1 MTYEI
6 RLPDGTLVENIP
18 DDLDP
23 KDAKARIL
31 QAYPELALGE
41 SRSIRETVT
50 DVGASLGKG
59 IGSLVQIPGQIAGL
73 VTGNVDETT
82 GLQGIGKRLETFA
95 EQAKSPV
102 LRAKEQL
109 RSQKIAEADGFFK
122 EAGAAISQTLTDPTL
137 ISSFIFEQ
145 VPNLIG
151 TMGGGLLTKGAVK
164 LLMRDATEAALA
176 KSGTRGAVATGSI
189 MQGADIGT
197 DTYENVYNE
206 LISQGMDPAEASK
219 EALIRGRTA
228 AIQASALTVGTSF
241 GAGSTI
247 ERALTRGMAGAP
259 RSGVIRGT
267 LGETLSEAVEEGGG
281 QLASNVQLQGV
292 APETDIMK
300 GVGAA
305 AGLGAVGG
313 ALFGLPASFVNKANA
328 NEIERARRQLEE
340 AKRRAEE
347 NNQPVEVQLALG
359 FDPNVQG
366 SGIYTPIIV
375 NPDGTTIF
383 PSERNQFAQVV
394 PDELSEEGMAEKY
407 GIPTAAQLKAR
418 TFDADAIRALGIS
431 PKANIYK
438 NAEIVGADIAD
449 PAQATKVKAEL
460 QKYLS
465 KYPNVNPQI
474 RKNIMDYLARPEFQ
488 PKPTIPT
495 EVTSASAT
503 SDADKAALRQRMIEG
518 FKNRPEI
525 KKIYED
531 YAKITEGKDAEK
543 AALSAFNN
551 IVTPQ
556 VIKSFGFK
564 PDSQVFADPDLINAD
579 LSSPETAD
587 MVRAKLLAIKEQTR
601 SASIKENIDKYLN
614 RSEFITPK
622 FVDEYLNPPLDQ
634 NVQGLE
640 HFVFTDADG
649 NIQSKYGTVYEKN
662 GKRYAKYA
670 ENKGQRGGER
680 ELNENVFVNPNPDQ
694 IKLLSLY
701 KSRDKIAQEP
711 DDFKAFLMRL
721 GIKSSERADVG
732 LEKKIPNRMF
742 RNNGY
747 GLDDL
752 MLIAIE
758 DGLLA
763 ETDFQDGY
771 GGMESMREYVR
782 RALDGEFVP
791 TQNNTRNMMD
801 LESIQSEIEEIEKR
815 LKGVPEE
822 AIAEEFRGEQAPE
835 VIEEEEAPVPK
846 KPRTAKDVLA
856 AMPAQEK
863 AAREQS
869 REGLTPDQ
877 NEVLDMADEIEAAGE
892 AGFAKGMRMNVL
904 NRRPI
909 NQEGMD
915 FYRSRRDEYV
925 SRTGAIKSPIKENFN
940 IEAFVEGYNRDKK
953 RLESQTDFFGTETS
967 EIVEKANDYIKRLA
981 GKINDAGYKVAS
993 VNSFAP
999 QEVQQYRTK
1008 ISQIA
1013 GSTMQ
1018 LMKQNEAIAKDYKR
1032 ADQEKYQKTVDLLNQ
1047 DFAEVD
1053 QLLGEEPQYSKSSMD
1068 KETQTPEFKKWFAG
1082 SKIVNPDGSPRVMY
1096 HGTDQ
1101 DISEFL
1107 PNQFFAYTPEAAN
1120 TYAAGAELDKE
1131 YGNVVPVYI
1140 RAKKIATPEDVM
1152 DLVKKMGYYN
1162 DRELDSYLYTSSYD
1176 ESYEN
1181 RAKRVIAELK
1191 KQGFDA
1197 IQHDDYDLR
1206 GESIGSLQVFEPNQ
1220 VKSAFNKTPTEAGGI
1235 SQSKAT
1241 MEQKKD
1247 AEALAKDVKGGEIV
1261 FQNGDIALIRGF
1273 SALTGDPVYIPTKGK
1288 TRARVDVDTFNG
1300 AWINEADMKVLRQ
1313 AKKDIEAKAAKKHK
1327 ESSFIKFNEDGLALS
1342 KDIDPKMAGV
1352 IAEWKKLFGLKGNLY
1367 VSTTEDAIANRDNF
1381 TGPYRRIQDATYN
1394 KNENGIT
1401 QLLSNGDRYIL
1412 FKKST
1417 SVSKMLET
1425 LAHEMGHA
1433 HQSEVYNN
1441 ASPEIKKQLKD
1452 EHMKWLASQKGKS
1465 ARDLLNSLRAKKTA
1479 ETTRLSKEDMQADEL
1494 DNYASYWTSFSEWYA
1509 DQVARWATT
1518 SEKPLTVVEKFFSKI
1533 ANGLR
1538 KIYSVLKNR
1547 GYMPNETFK
1556 AYMDYITSKDAV
1568 RSNQIKPPTEADQRP
1583 LFSRSTMK
1591 ASFEGMDEAYAE
1603 AIKKQF
1609 TKEEATVGQK
1619 FENLKDNFFER
1630 MVTGLF
1636 DEFRAIK
1643 KYSTEG
1649 YMLARLSKSID
1660 GGLQGLLEH
1669 GQVFIND
1676 GALDIRP
1683 NTKGLLEIL
1692 EPLGTEVDQYQIWK
1706 ALSRDAQ
1713 MPADKRSFSE
1723 ELVRGKDNLTK
1734 GMLNGKSRKEI
1745 YEKARQEENQL
1756 NKSVLD
1762 VALQSGLIDR
1772 QAYQVFSND
1781 INYIPFYKAME
1792 DGSVDSIN
1800 ASSKLT
1806 GQYFS
1811 KSLKGGEKKTN
1822 DLMENVLLNWSH
1834 ILSASMKNQAAFKTL
1849 KAAESMDAAKR
1860 AKPMDGKYPP
1870 NTVKVMEEGK
1880 TSHYTLSD
1888 PDLVDAIST
1897 ISYLGPKSA
1906 FLDIARG
1913 FTNALRYGVT
1923 MSPAY
1928 KIRNLIRDSMQS
1940 AAVSELGPN
1949 MFENVYNGLKM
1960 SSKGDPTFMS
1970 ALAGGGIFEMGTAH
1984 EGDQARLIKRLIDK
1998 GVKETTILDTP
2009 EKIKGKLQDVLNAYN
2024 ELGNKFENANRLALY
2039 KRLRDSGKTHL
2050 EASYAARDL
2059 MDFSMQGQFRAVKII
2074 GSVVPFFNARLQGL
2088 YKLGRDGIT
2097 PTYRVIANATT
2108 GAELQI
2114 DDKKKALRFTTMSS
2128 AVALASIL
2136 LYSIYKDDEDFQ
2148 RREDW
2153 DRDNFWWFKIG
2164 ETAFRI
2170 PKPFEIGAFGTIA
2183 ERTYEQIADENIEGK
2198 VFADRL
2204 NHILMETF
2212 GLNPVPQMIKPLI
2225 DLYANKDSFTSAPIE
2240 SAGMERLSKQERKT
2254 NSTSG
2259 IAIALGGVSEGAAKI
2274 LTFNP
2279 DAQGFSPVQ
2288 MDYAIKA
2295 YLGWL
2300 GATAVSTADLAVEP
2314 FTEGTRVRKP
2324 VIDTLAMGFIKTQPE
2339 TQSKYIT
2346 KFYEN
2351 NARLQ
2356 SALAD
2361 MRHYAEI
2368 GDMDKLAQ
2376 TLEEKGDKIAL
2387 AKVYDKAS
2395 KQLATLRKQS
2405 RMIEKSTD
2413 MSTDDKR
2420 DEMNR
2425 IKILM
2430 SDIAKEMEMVRKSL

>member
-1 MTYEI
+1 MTYDI

-41 SRSIRETVT
+41 SRSIGETVT

-59 IGSLVQIPGQIAGL
+59 IGSLVQIPGQVAGL
-73 VTGNVDETT
+73 ITGNVDETT
-82 GLQGIGKRLETFA
+82 GLQGLGKRLETFA

-109 RSQKIAEADGFFK
+109 RSQKIAEAEGPLA
-122 EAGAAISQTLTDPTL
+122 EAGVAISQTLTDPAL
-137 ISSFIFEQ
+137 ITSFLFEQ

-151 TMGGGLLTKGAVK
+151 TMGGGLLTKGGVK
-164 LLMRDATEAALA
+164 LLMRQTTDDALA
-176 KSGTRGAVATGSI
+176 KAGVRGAVGTGSV

-197 DTYENVYNE
+197 NTYENVYNE
-206 LISQGMDPAEASK
+206 LISQGMDPTEASK
-219 EALIRGRTA
+219 EALVRGRTA
-228 AIQASALTVGTSF
+228 AIQAAALTVGTSF

-247 ERALTRGMAGAP
+247 ERALTRGAAGAP
-259 RSGVIRGT
+259 RRGIIRGT

-281 QLASNVQLQGV
+281 QLFSNIQLQGV

-328 NEIERARRQLEE
+328 NELERARRQVEE

-347 NNQPVEVQLALG
+347 NNQPEEVQLALG

-366 SGIYTPIIV
+366 SGVYTPIIV

-438 NAEIVGADIAD
+438 NTDIVGADLAD
-449 PAQATKVKAEL
+449 PAQASKVKAEL

-465 KYPNVNPQI
+465 KYPNVNPTI
-474 RKNIMDYLARPEFQ
+474 RKNITDYLARPEFQ

-495 EVTSASAT
+495 EVTSASTT
-503 SDADKAALRQRMIEG
+503 SEADREALRQRMIEG

-531 YAKITEGKDAEK
+531 YARITEGKDAEK

-579 LSSPETAD
+579 LSIPEIAD
-587 MVRAKLLAIKEQTR
+587 TVRAKLLAIKEQTR
-601 SASIKENIDKYLN
+601 SDTIKDNIDKYLN

-622 FVDEYLNPPLDQ
+622 FVDEYLNPPMDQ
-634 NVQGLE
+634 DVQGLE

-701 KSRDKIAQEP
+701 KSRDKIVQEP

-742 RNNGY
+742 RNDGY

-791 TQNNTRNMMD
+791 TMNNTRNMMD
-801 LESIQSEIEEIEKR
+801 LESIQSEIEEIERR

-835 VIEEEEAPVPK
+835 VIEDNAPPTPPPTPPVPPTPPSAPVS
-846 KPRTAKDVLA
+846 DEIQLYEYQLGINA
-856 AMPAQEK
+856 AMMDSAPNPNIVSK
-863 AAREQS
+863 AAVDKLVANNLVRQD
-869 REGLTPDQ
+869 PDGT
-877 NEVLDMADEIEAAGE
+877 LHLLP
-892 AGFAKGMRMNVL
+892 KGN
-904 NRRPI
+904 
-909 NQEGMD
+909 
-915 FYRSRRDEYV
+915 
-925 SRTGAIKSPIKENFN
+925 A
-940 IEAFVEGYNRDKK
+940 
-953 RLESQTDFFGTETS
+953 
-967 EIVEKANDYIKRLA
+967 
-981 GKINDAGYKVAS
+981 
-993 VNSFAP
+993 
-999 QEVQQYRTK
+999 
-1008 ISQIA
+1008 
-1013 GSTMQ
+1013 
-1018 LMKQNEAIAKDYKR
+1018 
-1032 ADQEKYQKTVDLLNQ
+1032 LLNDIRQ
-1047 DFAEVD
+1047 F
-1053 QLLGEEPQYSKSSMD
+1053 SKLNERA
-1068 KETQTPEFKKWFAG
+1068 K
-1082 SKIVNPDGSPRVMY
+1082 
-1096 HGTDQ
+1096 
-1101 DISEFL
+1101 
-1107 PNQFFAYTPEAAN
+1107 TPEAQEALFAKYIAPSENAPTPVIKTPKPTIDELPELDTTGLRVPRGRNPQVVAAGNLFQQGKMSREMFNKYVDKFTPISEVPSDVIRPPTAFENILNFFTSKGEAFKNRVLRKIPNGTRVGLRMDLPALQSGIPVVSIHEGKPN
-1120 TYAAGAELDKE
+1120 TNPRTGKPYAAAGDVIKYDSAAYLK
-1131 YGNVVPVYI
+1131 GNVEFAP
-1140 RAKKIATPEDVM
+1140 RDQDKSLQMGLNPEKNPLQTIEGDFV
-1152 DLVKKMGYYN
+1152 N
-1162 DRELDSYLYTSSYD
+1162 LDPA
-1176 ESYEN
+1176 EIF
-1181 RAKRVIAELK
+1181 KRVKELEGTPGWT
-1191 KQGFDA
+1191 QVSFDPA
-1197 IQHDDYDLR
+1197 RHGYFYDR
-1206 GESIGSLQVFEPNQ
+1206 SNGEPVISATEVYQVGNF
-1220 VKSAFNKTPTEAGGI
+1220 V
-1235 SQSKAT
+1235 
-1241 MEQKKD
+1241 
-1247 AEALAKDVKGGEIV
+1247 LAKDVKYGQKSQ
-1261 FQNGDIALIRGF
+1261 FLYDISKTPYADKFIEDAEKVSKAIR
-1273 SALTGDPVYIPTKGK
+1273 SALD
-1288 TRARVDVDTFNG
+1288 N
-1300 AWINEADMKVLRQ
+1300 M
-1313 AKKDIEAKAAKKHK
+1313 
-1327 ESSFIKFNEDGLALS
+1327 
-1342 KDIDPKMAGV
+1342 
-1352 IAEWKKLFGLKGNLY
+1352 GLKDVAVNF
-1367 VSTTEDAIANRDNF
+1367 EDAIM
-1381 TGPYRRIQDATYN
+1381 RRINGEMTEVNGEYFDKLINLSLSGDNIFRTMNHEAIHAMRDLGFFTDAQWSLLTEKAKKEWMAKYN
-1394 KNENGIT
+1394 IT
-1401 QLLSNGDRYIL
+1401 GKDGR
-1412 FKKST
+1412 
-1417 SVSKMLET
+1417 
-1425 LAHEMGHA
+1425 
-1433 HQSEVYNN
+1433 YNN
-1441 ASPEIKKQLKD
+1441 ETEEVQIEEAI
-1452 EHMKWLASQKGKS
+1452 
-1465 ARDLLNSLRAKKTA
+1465 A
-1479 ETTRLSKEDMQADEL
+1479 EAFSDMQTQPPKIKSLMSNIVNIIKRIGNVLRGNGFQTIEDI
-1494 DNYASYWTSFSEWYA
+1494 
-1509 DQVARWATT
+1509 
-1518 SEKPLTVVEKFFSKI
+1518 FSK
-1533 ANGLR
+1533 AATGE
-1538 KIYSVLKNR
+1538 LK
-1547 GYMPNETFK
+1547 
-1556 AYMDYITSKDAV
+1556 KDTVKQNAG
-1568 RSNQIKPPTEADQRP
+1568 RERMFEKK
-1583 LFSRSTMK
+1583 MK
-1591 ASFEGMDEAYAE
+1591 ASFEGMDEAYAD

-1713 MPADKRSFSE
+1713 MSADKRSFSD
-1723 ELVRGKDNLTK
+1723 ELVQGRDNLTK

-1811 KSLKGGEKKTN
+1811 KALKGGEKKTN

-1849 KAAESMDAAKR
+1849 EAAESMDAAKR

-1880 TSHYTLSD
+1880 TVHYTLSD

-1906 FLDIARG
+1906 FLDVARG

-1940 AAVSELGPN
+1940 AAVSELGAN

-2009 EKIKGKLQDVLNAYN
+2009 EKVKGKLQDLLNAYN
-2024 ELGNKFENANRLALY
+2024 ELGNRFENANRLALY
-2039 KRLRDSGKTHL
+2039 KKLRDSGKTHL

-2114 DDKKKALRFTTMSS
+2114 DDKKKAQRFMTMSS

-2136 LYSIYKDDEDFQ
+2136 LYSIYKDDEDYQ

-2183 ERTYEQIADENIEGK
+2183 ERTYEQIADENVEGK

-2254 NSTSG
+2254 NNTSG

-2339 TQSKYIT
+2339 TQSKYMT

-2405 RMIEKSTD
+2405 RMIERSTD
-2413 MSTDDKR
+2413 ISTDDKR

-2425 IKILM
+2425 LKILM

>member
-1 MTYEI
+1 MTYDI

-41 SRSIRETVT
+41 SRSIGETVT
-50 DVGASLGKG
+50 DVGASLGTG
-59 IGSLVQIPGQIAGL
+59 VGSLIQIPGQVAGL
-73 VTGNVDETT
+73 ITGNVDETT
-82 GLQGIGKRLETFA
+82 GLQGLGKRLETFA
-95 EQAKSPV
+95 EKAKSPV
-102 LRAKEQL
+102 LRAKEQA

-122 EAGAAISQTLTDPTL
+122 EAGVAISQTLTDPAL
-137 ISSFIFEQ
+137 ITSFLFEQ
-145 VPNLIG
+145 VPNLVG
-151 TMGGGLLTKGAVK
+151 TMGGGLLTKGGVK
-164 LLMRDATEAALA
+164 LLMRQTTDDALA
-176 KSGTRGAVATGSI
+176 KAGVRGAVGTGSV
-189 MQGADIGT
+189 MQSADIGT
-197 DTYENVYNE
+197 NTYENVYNE
-206 LISQGMDPAEASK
+206 LISQGMDPSEASK
-219 EALIRGRTA
+219 EALVRGRTA
-228 AIQASALTVGTSF
+228 AIQAAALTVGTSF

-247 ERALTRGMAGAP
+247 ERALTRGAAGAP
-259 RSGVIRGT
+259 RRGVIRGT

-281 QLASNVQLQGV
+281 QLFSNIQLQGV

-313 ALFGLPASFVNKANA
+313 ALFGLPASFVNRANA
-328 NEIERARRQLEE
+328 NEIERARRQVEE
-340 AKRRAEE
+340 ARRRAEE
-347 NNQPVEVQLALG
+347 NNKPEEVQLALG

-438 NAEIVGADIAD
+438 NTDIIGADIAD
-449 PAQATKVKAEL
+449 PAQASKVKAEL

-465 KYPNVNPQI
+465 KYPNVNPTI

-488 PKPTIPT
+488 PKPTMPT

-503 SDADKAALRQRMIEG
+503 SEADKEALRQRMIEG

-531 YAKITEGKDAEK
+531 YARITEGKDAEK

-564 PDSQVFADPDLINAD
+564 PDSQVYADTDLINAD
-579 LSSPETAD
+579 LSNPETAD
-587 MVRAKLLAIKEQTR
+587 MVRAKLLAIKDQTK
-601 SASIKENIDKYLN
+601 STSIKDNIDKYLN

-622 FVDEYLNPPLDQ
+622 FVDEYLNPPMDQ
-634 NVQGLE
+634 DVQGLE

-742 RNNGY
+742 RNDGY

-752 MLIAIE
+752 MAIAIE

-791 TQNNTRNMMD
+791 TMNNTRNMMD
-801 LESIQSEIEEIEKR
+801 LESIQSEIEEIERR

-822 AIAEEFRGEQAPE
+822 AIAEEFRGEDIQTPAITTPKSEFSVILNGREIPVTINKTDERSGEKLVNVNVAQFEADFAKDKNFYVGEEGEGGIGNRYEMFAKFVQTAPSIEAPE
-835 VIEEEEAPVPK
+835 VGIDSEGNVMFGNGRHRYAYMRDQGLTQIPMAMSQESLENARKFGYVGEVNVPTQAPK
-846 KPRTAKDVLA
+846 KTLTAKDVLA
-856 AMPAQEK
+856 GMPAQEK

-892 AGFAKGMRMNVL
+892 AGFANAMRLNVL

-909 NQEGMD
+909 DQQGMN

-925 SRTGAIKSPIKENFN
+925 SRTGAIKSPIKEKFD
-940 IEAFVEGYNRDKK
+940 IEAFVEGYARDKK
-953 RLESQTDFFGTETS
+953 RLESQADFFGTETS
-967 EIVEKANDYIKRLA
+967 EIVEKSNDYIKRLA
-981 GKINDAGYKVAS
+981 GKINDAGYKVAD
-993 VNSFAP
+993 VDSFAP
-999 QEVQQYRTK
+999 QEVQEYRRR

-1013 GSTMQ
+1013 GSTMR

-1032 ADQEKYQKTVDLLNQ
+1032 ADQEKYQQVVNQLNK

-1053 QLLGEEPQYSKSSMD
+1053 QLLGEEPQYSK
-1068 KETQTPEFKKWFAG
+1068 
-1082 SKIVNPDGSPRVMY
+1082 
-1096 HGTDQ
+1096 
-1101 DISEFL
+1101 
-1107 PNQFFAYTPEAAN
+1107 
-1120 TYAAGAELDKE
+1120 
-1131 YGNVVPVYI
+1131 
-1140 RAKKIATPEDVM
+1140 
-1152 DLVKKMGYYN
+1152 
-1162 DRELDSYLYTSSYD
+1162 
-1176 ESYEN
+1176 
-1181 RAKRVIAELK
+1181 
-1191 KQGFDA
+1191 
-1197 IQHDDYDLR
+1197 
-1206 GESIGSLQVFEPNQ
+1206 
-1220 VKSAFNKTPTEAGGI
+1220 
-1235 SQSKAT
+1235 AT

-1247 AEALAKDVKGGEIV
+1247 VEELAKGVKGGEVV
-1261 FQNGDIALIRGF
+1261 FQDGDIALIRGF

-1327 ESSFIKFNEDGLALS
+1327 ENSFIKFNEDGLALS
-1342 KDIDPKMAGV
+1342 RDIDPKMAGV

-1433 HQSEVYNN
+1433 HQAEVYNN

-1494 DNYASYWTSFSEWYA
+1494 DSYASYWTSFSEWYA
-1509 DQVARWATT
+1509 DQVSRWATT

-1556 AYMDYITSKDAV
+1556 AYMDYITRPENVK
-1568 RSNQIKPPTEADQRP
+1568 SNQIKPPTEEDQQV

-1591 ASFEGMDEAYAE
+1591 ASFEGMDQAYAD

-1713 MPADKRSFSE
+1713 MSADKRSFSD
-1723 ELVRGKDNLTK
+1723 ELVRGRDNLTK

-1811 KSLKGGEKKTN
+1811 KALKGGEKKTN

-1849 KAAESMDAAKR
+1849 EAAESMDAAKR

-1880 TSHYTLSD
+1880 TVHYTLSD

-1906 FLDIARG
+1906 FLDVARG

-1940 AAVSELGPN
+1940 AAVSELGAN

-1960 SSKGDPTFMS
+1960 SRKGDPTFMS

-2009 EKIKGKLQDVLNAYN
+2009 EKIKGKLQDLLDAYN

-2039 KRLRDSGKTHL
+2039 KKLRNSGKTHL

-2074 GSVVPFFNARLQGL
+2074 ASVVPFFNARLQGL

-2114 DDKKKALRFTTMSS
+2114 DDKKKAQRFMTMSS

-2136 LYSIYKDDEDFQ
+2136 LYSIYKDDEDYQ

-2183 ERTYEQIADENIEGK
+2183 ERTYEQIADENVEGK

-2254 NSTSG
+2254 NNTSG

-2339 TQSKYIT
+2339 TQSKYMT

-2405 RMIEKSTD
+2405 RMIERSTD
-2413 MSTDDKR
+2413 ISTDDKR

-2425 IKILM
+2425 LKILM

>member
-1 MTYEI
+1 MTYDI

-41 SRSIRETVT
+41 SRSIGETVT
-50 DVGASLGKG
+50 DVGASLGTG
-59 IGSLVQIPGQIAGL
+59 VGSLIQIPGQVAGL
-73 VTGNVDETT
+73 ITGNVDETT
-82 GLQGIGKRLETFA
+82 GLQGLGKRLETFA
-95 EQAKSPV
+95 EKAKSPV
-102 LRAKEQL
+102 LRAKEQA

-122 EAGAAISQTLTDPTL
+122 EAGVAISQTLTDPAL
-137 ISSFIFEQ
+137 ITSFLFEQ
-145 VPNLIG
+145 VPNLVG
-151 TMGGGLLTKGAVK
+151 TMGGGLLTKGGVK
-164 LLMRDATEAALA
+164 LLMRQTTDDALA
-176 KSGTRGAVATGSI
+176 KAGVRGAVGTGSV

-197 DTYENVYNE
+197 NTYENVYNE
-206 LISQGMDPAEASK
+206 LISQGMDPSEASK
-219 EALIRGRTA
+219 EALVRGRTA
-228 AIQASALTVGTSF
+228 AIQAAALTVGTSF

-247 ERALTRGMAGAP
+247 ERALTRGAAGAP
-259 RSGVIRGT
+259 RRGVIRGT

-281 QLASNVQLQGV
+281 QLFSNIQLQGV

-313 ALFGLPASFVNKANA
+313 ALFGLPASFVNRANA
-328 NEIERARRQLEE
+328 NEIERARRQVEE

-347 NNQPVEVQLALG
+347 NNQPEEVQLALG

-366 SGIYTPIIV
+366 SGVYTPIIV

-438 NAEIVGADIAD
+438 NTDIVGADLAD
-449 PAQATKVKAEL
+449 PAQAAKVKAEL

-465 KYPNVNPQI
+465 KYPNVNPAI
-474 RKNIMDYLARPEFQ
+474 RKNITDYLARPEFQ

-503 SDADKAALRQRMIEG
+503 SEADKAALRQRMIEG

-531 YAKITEGKDAEK
+531 YARITEGKDAEK

-579 LSSPETAD
+579 LSIPEIAD
-587 MVRAKLLAIKEQTR
+587 TVRAKLLAIKEQTR
-601 SASIKENIDKYLN
+601 SDTIKDNIDKYLN

-634 NVQGLE
+634 DVQGLE

-680 ELNENVFVNPNPDQ
+680 ELNENVFVNPNPEQ

-742 RNNGY
+742 RNDGY

-758 DGLLA
+758 DGLLS

-801 LESIQSEIEEIEKR
+801 LESIQSEIEEIERR

-835 VIEEEEAPVPK
+835 VIEEGEAPAPK
-846 KPRTAKDVLA
+846 KPLTAKDVLA
-856 AMPAQEK
+856 GMPAQEK

-877 NEVLDMADEIEAAGE
+877 NEVLNMADEIEAAGE

-904 NRRPI
+904 NRKPI
-909 NQEGMD
+909 TQEGMD

-925 SRTGAIKSPIKENFN
+925 SRTGASKSPIKEKFD
-940 IEAFVEGYNRDKK
+940 IETFVEGYERDKK

-967 EIVEKANDYIKRLA
+967 ELVEKSNDYIKRLA
-981 GKINDAGYKVAS
+981 GRINDAGYKVS
-993 VNSFAP
+993 DVNSLAP
-999 QEVQQYRTK
+999 AEIQEYRTK
-1008 ISQIA
+1008 ISEIA
-1013 GSTMQ
+1013 GSTMR
-1018 LMKQNEAIAKDYKR
+1018 LMRQNEAIAKDYKR
-1032 ADQEKYQKTVDLLNQ
+1032 ADQDKYQAVVDLLNK
-1047 DFAEVD
+1047 DFSEAD
-1053 QLLGEEPQYSKSSMD
+1053 QLLGESPQSK
-1068 KETQTPEFKKWFAG
+1068 KEIPQTPYTDQFIKDSKKLAKDIRNALDQMGLKDVAVNFEDAIMRRINGEMTRVNGEYFDKLIGLSLSGDNIFRTMNHEAIHAMRDLGFFTDAQWSLLTEKAKKEWMAKYKITGKEGRYNNETEEVQIEEAIADAFADMQTQPANIKSLMSKIINILKRIGNVLRGKGYQTTEDIFGKAAAGKLKGTDVSVKGVPKASISTKDENFKRWFAG
-1082 SKIVNPDGSPRVMY
+1082 SKVVNKDGSPRVMY
-1096 HGTDQ
+1096 HGTPE
-1101 DISEFL
+1101 DINAFL
-1107 PNQFFAYTPEAAN
+1107 PNQFFAYSPEDAN
-1120 TYAAGAELDKE
+1120 TYAFKNSFRNEQAPNEESEDIKGANLI
-1131 YGNVVPVYI
+1131 PVYI
-1140 RAKKIATPEDVM
+1140 NAKKIATPDDVM
-1152 DLVKKMGYYN
+1152 NLVKKMGYYN
-1162 DRELDSYLYTSSYD
+1162 DRELDSFLYTSTYDDSYA
-1176 ESYEN
+1176 N
-1181 RAKRVIAELK
+1181 RAKKVIAELK

-1197 IQHDDYDLR
+1197 IQHNDFDLK
-1206 GESIGSLQVFEPNQ
+1206 GESINSLQVFAPNQ
-1220 VKSAFNKTPTEAGGI
+1220 VKSAVGNTGQYNEKT
-1235 SQSKAT
+1235 S
-1241 MEQKKD
+1241 
-1247 AEALAKDVKGGEIV
+1247 
-1261 FQNGDIALIRGF
+1261 DIR
-1273 SALTGDPVYIPTKGK
+1273 YEK
-1288 TRARVDVDTFNG
+1288 RAR
-1300 AWINEADMKVLRQ
+1300 
-1313 AKKDIEAKAAKKHK
+1313 
-1327 ESSFIKFNEDGLALS
+1327 
-1342 KDIDPKMAGV
+1342 
-1352 IAEWKKLFGLKGNLY
+1352 Y
-1367 VSTTEDAIANRDNF
+1367 
-1381 TGPYRRIQDATYN
+1381 
-1394 KNENGIT
+1394 
-1401 QLLSNGDRYIL
+1401 
-1412 FKKST
+1412 
-1417 SVSKMLET
+1417 
-1425 LAHEMGHA
+1425 
-1433 HQSEVYNN
+1433 
-1441 ASPEIKKQLKD
+1441 
-1452 EHMKWLASQKGKS
+1452 
-1465 ARDLLNSLRAKKTA
+1465 
-1479 ETTRLSKEDMQADEL
+1479 
-1494 DNYASYWTSFSEWYA
+1494 
-1509 DQVARWATT
+1509 
-1518 SEKPLTVVEKFFSKI
+1518 EK
-1533 ANGLR
+1533 
-1538 KIYSVLKNR
+1538 
-1547 GYMPNETFK
+1547 
-1556 AYMDYITSKDAV
+1556 
-1568 RSNQIKPPTEADQRP
+1568 
-1583 LFSRSTMK
+1583 MK
-1591 ASFEGMDEAYAE
+1591 ASFEGMDEAYAD

-1713 MPADKRSFSE
+1713 MPADKRSFSD
-1723 ELVRGKDNLTK
+1723 ELVQGRDNLTK

-1849 KAAESMDAAKR
+1849 EAAESMDAAKR

-1880 TSHYTLSD
+1880 TVHYTLSD

-1906 FLDIARG
+1906 FLDVARG

-2009 EKIKGKLQDVLNAYN
+2009 EKIKGKLQDLLNAYN
-2024 ELGNKFENANRLALY
+2024 ELGNRFENANRLALY
-2039 KRLRDSGKTHL
+2039 KKLRDSGKTHL

-2059 MDFSMQGQFRAVKII
+2059 MDFSMQGQFRAIKII

-2114 DDKKKALRFTTMSS
+2114 DDKKKAQRFMTMSS

-2136 LYSIYKDDEDFQ
+2136 LYSIYKDDEDYQ

-2183 ERTYEQIADENIEGK
+2183 ERTYEQIADENVEGK

-2254 NSTSG
+2254 NNTSG

-2339 TQSKYIT
+2339 TQSKYMT

-2405 RMIEKSTD
+2405 RMIERSTD
-2413 MSTDDKR
+2413 ISTDDKR

-2425 IKILM
+2425 LKILM

>member
-1 MTYEI
+1 MTYNI

-18 DDLDP
+18 DELDP
-23 KDAKARIL
+23 KEAKVRIL
-31 QAYPELALGE
+31 KAYPELALGE
-41 SRSIRETVT
+41 SRTLGETVT
-50 DVGASLGKG
+50 DIGASLGKG
-59 IGSLVQIPGQIAGL
+59 VGSLAQIPGQVAGL
-73 VTGNVDETT
+73 MTGNVDETT
-82 GLQGIGKRLETFA
+82 GLQGLGKRLETFS
-95 EQAKSPV
+95 EEAKSPV

-109 RSQKIAEADGFFK
+109 RSRKISEAEGFLQ
-122 EAGAAISQTLTDPTL
+122 EAGVAISQTLTDPAL

-151 TMGGGLLTKGAVK
+151 TMGGGLLTKGGVK
-164 LLMRDATEAALA
+164 LLMRQTTDDALA
-176 KSGTRGAVATGSI
+176 KAGVRGAVGTGAV

-197 DTYENVYNE
+197 DTYEKVFNE
-206 LISQGMDPAEASK
+206 LISQGMSPEEASK

-228 AIQASALTVGTSF
+228 AIQASALTAVTSF

-247 ERALTRGMAGAP
+247 ERALTRGAAGAP
-259 RSGVIRGT
+259 KRGVIRGT

-281 QLASNVQLQGV
+281 QLVSNVQLQGV

-313 ALFGLPASFVNKANA
+313 ALFGLPASFVNQANA
-328 NEIERARRQLEE
+328 AELERAKRQIEE

-359 FDPNVQG
+359 YDPNVQG

-375 NPDGTTIF
+375 NPDGTTTF

-438 NAEIVGADIAD
+438 NTDIVGADIAD
-449 PAQATKVKAEL
+449 PAQAAKVKAEL

-465 KYPNVNPQI
+465 KYPNVNPAI
-474 RKNIMDYLARPEFQ
+474 RKNITDYLARPEFQ
-488 PKPTIPT
+488 PKPATPT
-495 EVTSASAT
+495 EITSASAT
-503 SDADKAALRQRMIEG
+503 PEADKEALRKRMAEG

-525 KKIYED
+525 KKLYED
-531 YAKITEGKDAEK
+531 YAKKTEAKDAEK

-564 PDSQVFADPDLINAD
+564 PDSQIFSDTDLINAD
-579 LSSPETAD
+579 LSNPETAD
-587 MVRAKLLAIKEQTR
+587 MVRAKLLAIKDQTR
-601 SASIKENIDKYLN
+601 SESIKENIDKYLN

-634 NVQGLE
+634 DVQGLD
-640 HFVFTDADG
+640 HFVFTDAEG

-680 ELNENVFVNPNPDQ
+680 ELSENVFVNPNPDQ
-694 IKLLSLY
+694 IKLLGLY
-701 KSRDKIAQEP
+701 KSRDNIMKEP
-711 DDFKAFLMRL
+711 DDFKKWLISY
-721 GIKSSERADVG
+721 GVNSKERKDMGVEAR
-732 LEKKIPNRMF
+732 IPNRMF
-742 RNNGY
+742 RENGY
-747 GLDDL
+747 GLDFL
-752 MLIAIE
+752 VLAAIN
-758 DGLLA
+758 DGILS
-763 ETDFQDGY
+763 ESDFDMSRSSDGV
-771 GGMESMREYVR
+771 ENMREYIK
-782 RALDGEFVP
+782 RALGGEFVP
-791 TQNNTRNMMD
+791 TLNNTRNMMD
-801 LESIQSEIEEIEKR
+801 LESIQSEIEEIERR

-822 AIAEEFRGEQAPE
+822 AIAEEFRGE
-835 VIEEEEAPVPK
+835 
-846 KPRTAKDVLA
+846 
-856 AMPAQEK
+856 
-863 AAREQS
+863 
-869 REGLTPDQ
+869 
-877 NEVLDMADEIEAAGE
+877 
-892 AGFAKGMRMNVL
+892 
-904 NRRPI
+904 
-909 NQEGMD
+909 
-915 FYRSRRDEYV
+915 
-925 SRTGAIKSPIKENFN
+925 
-940 IEAFVEGYNRDKK
+940 
-953 RLESQTDFFGTETS
+953 ETS
-967 EIVEKANDYIKRLA
+967 EAIDDTATQPKPPAYEVPQTPYTDQFIKESKKLAKDIRAALDKMGLKEVGLKFEDALFQRLNGKMSRVNGEYFDKLINLSLSGDNIFRTMNHEAIHAMRDLGFFTDAQWSLLTEKAKKEWMAKY
-981 GKINDAGYKVAS
+981 KITGEDGRYN
-993 VNSFAP
+993 N
-999 QEVQQYRTK
+999 QTEEVQ
-1008 ISQIA
+1008 IE
-1013 GSTMQ
+1013 
-1018 LMKQNEAIAKDYKR
+1018 EAIADAFADMQTQPAKVKSIMSNIINILKRIGNVLRGNGYQTAEDIFSKAATGKLKKDT
-1032 ADQEKYQKTVDLLNQ
+1032 AQKT
-1047 DFAEVD
+1047 
-1053 QLLGEEPQYSKSSMD
+1053 
-1068 KETQTPEFKKWFAG
+1068 AG
-1082 SKIVNPDGSPRVMY
+1082 
-1096 HGTDQ
+1096 
-1101 DISEFL
+1101 
-1107 PNQFFAYTPEAAN
+1107 
-1120 TYAAGAELDKE
+1120 
-1131 YGNVVPVYI
+1131 
-1140 RAKKIATPEDVM
+1140 
-1152 DLVKKMGYYN
+1152 
-1162 DRELDSYLYTSSYD
+1162 RE
-1176 ESYEN
+1176 
-1181 RAKRVIAELK
+1181 RM
-1191 KQGFDA
+1191 F
-1197 IQHDDYDLR
+1197 
-1206 GESIGSLQVFEPNQ
+1206 
-1220 VKSAFNKTPTEAGGI
+1220 
-1235 SQSKAT
+1235 
-1241 MEQKKD
+1241 
-1247 AEALAKDVKGGEIV
+1247 
-1261 FQNGDIALIRGF
+1261 
-1273 SALTGDPVYIPTKGK
+1273 
-1288 TRARVDVDTFNG
+1288 
-1300 AWINEADMKVLRQ
+1300 
-1313 AKKDIEAKAAKKHK
+1313 
-1327 ESSFIKFNEDGLALS
+1327 
-1342 KDIDPKMAGV
+1342 
-1352 IAEWKKLFGLKGNLY
+1352 
-1367 VSTTEDAIANRDNF
+1367 
-1381 TGPYRRIQDATYN
+1381 
-1394 KNENGIT
+1394 
-1401 QLLSNGDRYIL
+1401 
-1412 FKKST
+1412 
-1417 SVSKMLET
+1417 
-1425 LAHEMGHA
+1425 
-1433 HQSEVYNN
+1433 
-1441 ASPEIKKQLKD
+1441 
-1452 EHMKWLASQKGKS
+1452 
-1465 ARDLLNSLRAKKTA
+1465 
-1479 ETTRLSKEDMQADEL
+1479 
-1494 DNYASYWTSFSEWYA
+1494 
-1509 DQVARWATT
+1509 
-1518 SEKPLTVVEKFFSKI
+1518 EKP
-1533 ANGLR
+1533 
-1538 KIYSVLKNR
+1538 
-1547 GYMPNETFK
+1547 
-1556 AYMDYITSKDAV
+1556 
-1568 RSNQIKPPTEADQRP
+1568 
-1583 LFSRSTMK
+1583 MK
-1591 ASFEGMDEAYAE
+1591 ASFEGVDQAYAD

-1609 TKEEATVGQK
+1609 TREEATVVEK
-1619 FENLKDNFFER
+1619 FESLKDNFFER
-1630 MVTGLF
+1630 MVTGIF

-1713 MPADKRSFSE
+1713 MPADKRSFPE
-1723 ELVRGKDNLTK
+1723 DLVKGRDNLTK

-1745 YEKARQEENQL
+1745 YEKARLEENQL

-1792 DGSVDSIN
+1792 DGDVDSIN

-1811 KSLKGGEKKTN
+1811 KALKGGEKKTN

-1849 KAAESMDAAKR
+1849 EAAESMDAAKR

-1880 TSHYTLSD
+1880 IAHYTLSD

-1906 FLDIARG
+1906 FLDIAKG

-1923 MSPAY
+1923 LSPGY

-1940 AAVSELGPN
+1940 AAVSEVGFN
-1949 MFENVYNGLKM
+1949 MLDNIYNGLKL
-1960 SSKGDPTFMS
+1960 SNKGDPTFMS

-2009 EKIKGKLQDVLNAYN
+2009 EKIKGKLQDLLNAYN
-2024 ELGNKFENANRLALY
+2024 ELGNKFENANRLTLY
-2039 KRLRDSGKTHL
+2039 KKLRDSGKTHL
-2050 EASYAARDL
+2050 EASFAARDL
-2059 MDFSMQGQFRAVKII
+2059 MDFSMQGQFRVIKVV

-2088 YKLGRDGIT
+2088 YKLGRDGLT

-2114 DDKKKALRFTTMSS
+2114 DDKKKALRFATMSS

-2136 LYSIYKDDEDFQ
+2136 LYGIYKDDEDFQ

-2170 PKPFEIGAFGTIA
+2170 PKPFEIGAIGTIA
-2183 ERTYEQIADENIEGK
+2183 ERTFEQIADENVEGK
-2198 VFADRL
+2198 VFADRF

-2212 GLNPVPQMIKPLI
+2212 GLNPVPQMVKPLI

-2339 TQSKYIT
+2339 TQSKYMT
-2346 KFYEN
+2346 QFYEN

-2368 GDMDKLAQ
+2368 GDMDKLTQ
-2376 TLEEKGDKIAL
+2376 TLEENGDKIAL

-2405 RMIEKSTD
+2405 RMIERSTD
-2413 MSTDDKR
+2413 ISTEDKR

-2425 IKILM
+2425 LKILM
-2430 SDIAKEMEMVRKSL
+2430 SDIAKEMELVRKSL

>member
-1 MTYEI
+1 MTYDI

-41 SRSIRETVT
+41 SRTIGETVT

-59 IGSLVQIPGQIAGL
+59 IGSLVQIPGQVAGL
-73 VTGNVDETT
+73 ITGNVDETT
-82 GLQGIGKRLETFA
+82 GLQGLGKRLETFS

-122 EAGAAISQTLTDPTL
+122 EAGVAISQTLTDPTL

-176 KSGTRGAVATGSI
+176 KSGTRGAVGTGSI

-197 DTYENVYNE
+197 DTYEKVLNE
-206 LISQGMDPAEASK
+206 LISQGMAPEEASK

-259 RSGVIRGT
+259 RRGVIRGT

-292 APETDIMK
+292 APETDILK

-313 ALFGLPASFVNKANA
+313 ALFGLPASFVNRANA
-328 NEIERARRQLEE
+328 NEIDRARRQVEE

-347 NNQPVEVQLALG
+347 NNQPQEVQLALG

-366 SGIYTPIIV
+366 SGVYTPIIV

-438 NAEIVGADIAD
+438 NADIVGADLAD
-449 PAQATKVKAEL
+449 PAQASKVKAEL

-488 PKPTIPT
+488 PKPTFPT

-503 SDADKAALRQRMIEG
+503 SEADREALRQRMIEG

-531 YAKITEGKDAEK
+531 YARITEGKDAEK

-579 LSSPETAD
+579 LSNPETAD
-587 MVRAKLLAIKEQTR
+587 MVRAKLLAIKDQTR
-601 SASIKENIDKYLN
+601 SPSIKDNIDKYLN

-634 NVQGLE
+634 DVQGLD

-649 NIQSKYGTVYEKN
+649 NIQSKYGTVFEKN

-694 IKLLSLY
+694 IKLLGLY
-701 KSRDKIAQEP
+701 KSRDNIAKEP
-711 DDFKAFLMRL
+711 DDFKKWLISYGVNSKERKDM
-721 GIKSSERADVG
+721 GIETR
-732 LEKKIPNRMF
+732 IPNRMF
-742 RNNGY
+742 RENGY
-747 GLDDL
+747 GLDFL
-752 MLIAIE
+752 VLASIN
-758 DGLLA
+758 DGLLSEA
-763 ETDFQDGY
+763 DFDMNRSA
-771 GGMESMREYVR
+771 GGVEDMREYIK

-791 TQNNTRNMMD
+791 TMNNTRNMMD
-801 LESIQSEIEEIEKR
+801 LESIQSEIEEIERR

-835 VIEEEEAPVPK
+835 FIEETTPETIEEA
-846 KPRTAKDVLA
+846 
-856 AMPAQEK
+856 
-863 AAREQS
+863 
-869 REGLTPDQ
+869 
-877 NEVLDMADEIEAAGE
+877 
-892 AGFAKGMRMNVL
+892 
-904 NRRPI
+904 
-909 NQEGMD
+909 
-915 FYRSRRDEYV
+915 
-925 SRTGAIKSPIKENFN
+925 
-940 IEAFVEGYNRDKK
+940 
-953 RLESQTDFFGTETS
+953 
-967 EIVEKANDYIKRLA
+967 
-981 GKINDAGYKVAS
+981 
-993 VNSFAP
+993 
-999 QEVQQYRTK
+999 
-1008 ISQIA
+1008 
-1013 GSTMQ
+1013 
-1018 LMKQNEAIAKDYKR
+1018 
-1032 ADQEKYQKTVDLLNQ
+1032 
-1047 DFAEVD
+1047 D
-1053 QLLGEEPQYSKSSMD
+1053 QLLGETPQSK
-1068 KETQTPEFKKWFAG
+1068 KEVPQTP
-1082 SKIVNPDGSPRVMY
+1082 Y
-1096 HGTDQ
+1096 TDQ
-1101 DISEFL
+1101 FIKDSKKLTKDIRAALDRMGLKEVGLKFEDALFQRLNGQMSRVNGEYFDKL
-1107 PNQFFAYTPEAAN
+1107 INLSLSGDNIFRTMNHEAIHAMRDLGFFTDAQWSLLTEKAKKEWMAKYKITGKDGRYNNETEEVQIEEAVADAFADMQTQPAN
-1120 TYAAGAELDKE
+1120 VKSLMSNIIDVLKRIGNVLRGKGYQTADDIFRKAAAG
-1131 YGNVVPVYI
+1131 
-1140 RAKKIATPEDVM
+1140 
-1152 DLVKKMGYYN
+1152 
-1162 DRELDSYLYTSSYD
+1162 
-1176 ESYEN
+1176 
-1181 RAKRVIAELK
+1181 ELK
-1191 KQGFDA
+1191 K
-1197 IQHDDYDLR
+1197 
-1206 GESIGSLQVFEPNQ
+1206 
-1220 VKSAFNKTPTEAGGI
+1220 
-1235 SQSKAT
+1235 
-1241 MEQKKD
+1241 
-1247 AEALAKDVKGGEIV
+1247 
-1261 FQNGDIALIRGF
+1261 
-1273 SALTGDPVYIPTKGK
+1273 
-1288 TRARVDVDTFNG
+1288 DT
-1300 AWINEADMKVLRQ
+1300 
-1313 AKKDIEAKAAKKHK
+1313 
-1327 ESSFIKFNEDGLALS
+1327 
-1342 KDIDPKMAGV
+1342 
-1352 IAEWKKLFGLKGNLY
+1352 
-1367 VSTTEDAIANRDNF
+1367 
-1381 TGPYRRIQDATYN
+1381 
-1394 KNENGIT
+1394 T
-1401 QLLSNGDRYIL
+1401 Q
-1412 FKKST
+1412 
-1417 SVSKMLET
+1417 
-1425 LAHEMGHA
+1425 
-1433 HQSEVYNN
+1433 
-1441 ASPEIKKQLKD
+1441 
-1452 EHMKWLASQKGKS
+1452 
-1465 ARDLLNSLRAKKTA
+1465 KTA
-1479 ETTRLSKEDMQADEL
+1479 DRERM
-1494 DNYASYWTSFSEWYA
+1494 F
-1509 DQVARWATT
+1509 
-1518 SEKPLTVVEKFFSKI
+1518 EKP
-1533 ANGLR
+1533 
-1538 KIYSVLKNR
+1538 
-1547 GYMPNETFK
+1547 
-1556 AYMDYITSKDAV
+1556 
-1568 RSNQIKPPTEADQRP
+1568 
-1583 LFSRSTMK
+1583 MK

-1713 MPADKRSFSE
+1713 MPADKRSFSD

-1811 KSLKGGEKKTN
+1811 KALKGGEKKTN

-1849 KAAESMDAAKR
+1849 KSAESMDAAKR

-1880 TSHYTLSD
+1880 TAHYTLSD

-1906 FLDIARG
+1906 FLDVARG

-2009 EKIKGKLQDVLNAYN
+2009 EKIKGKLQDLLDAYN

-2039 KRLRDSGKTHL
+2039 KKLRESGKTHL

-2074 GSVVPFFNARLQGL
+2074 ASVVPFFNARLQGL

-2136 LYSIYKDDEDFQ
+2136 LYSIYKDDEDYQ

-2183 ERTYEQIADENIEGK
+2183 ERTYEQIADENVEGK

-2254 NSTSG
+2254 NNTSG

-2339 TQSKYIT
+2339 TQSKYMT

-2425 IKILM
+2425 LKILM

>member
-41 SRSIRETVT
+41 SRSIGETVT
-50 DVGASLGKG
+50 DVGASFGKG
-59 IGSLVQIPGQIAGL
+59 VGSLLQIPGQVSGL

-82 GLQGIGKRLETFA
+82 GLQGLGKRLETFA

-109 RSQKIAEADGFFK
+109 RSQKIAEAEGPLA
-122 EAGAAISQTLTDPTL
+122 EAGVAIKQTLTDPAL
-137 ISSFIFEQ
+137 ITSFLFEQ

-151 TMGGGLLTKGAVK
+151 TMGGGLLTKGGVN
-164 LLMRDATEAALA
+164 LLMRNATEAALA
-176 KSGTRGAVATGSI
+176 KSGTRGAVGTGAI

-197 DTYENVYNE
+197 NTYENVYNE
-206 LISQGMDPAEASK
+206 LISQGMTPEEASK
-219 EALIRGRTA
+219 EALVRGRTA

-247 ERALTRGMAGAP
+247 ERALTRGAAGAP
-259 RSGVIRGT
+259 KRGVIRGT
-267 LGETLSEAVEEGGG
+267 LGEILSEAVEEGGG

-347 NNQPVEVQLALG
+347 NNQPQEVQLALG

-438 NAEIVGADIAD
+438 NTDVLGSDIAD
-449 PAQATKVKAEL
+449 PAQASKVKAEL

-465 KYPNVNPQI
+465 KYPNVNPTI

-503 SDADKAALRQRMIEG
+503 SEADKEALRQRMIEG

-531 YAKITEGKDAEK
+531 YARITEGKDAEK

-587 MVRAKLLAIKEQTR
+587 MVRAKLLAIKEQ
-601 SASIKENIDKYLN
+601 IKSTAIKDNIDKYLN

-634 NVQGLE
+634 DVQGLD

-649 NIQSKYGTVYEKN
+649 KIQSKYGTVYEKN

-758 DGLLA
+758 EGLLA

-791 TQNNTRNMMD
+791 TMNNTRNMMD
-801 LESIQSEIEEIEKR
+801 LESIQSEIEEIERR

-822 AIAEEFRGEQAPE
+822 AIAEEFRGEEIPTPTPPTSEFSVTLNGRQIPVTINKSDERSGEKLAYVNVAQFEANFAKDKNFYVGEEGEGGIGKRYEMFAKFVETAPSIEAPE
-835 VIEEEEAPVPK
+835 IGIDDDGNVMFGNGRHRYAYMRDQGLTQIPMAMSAESLANAKKFGYVGESPK
-846 KPRTAKDVLA
+846 KPLTAKDVLA
-856 AMPAQEK
+856 GMPAQEK

-953 RLESQTDFFGTETS
+953 RLESQKDFFGTETS

-981 GKINDAGYKVAS
+981 GKINDAGYKVAD

-1053 QLLGEEPQYSKSSMD
+1053 QLLGEEPQYSK
-1068 KETQTPEFKKWFAG
+1068 
-1082 SKIVNPDGSPRVMY
+1082 
-1096 HGTDQ
+1096 
-1101 DISEFL
+1101 
-1107 PNQFFAYTPEAAN
+1107 
-1120 TYAAGAELDKE
+1120 
-1131 YGNVVPVYI
+1131 
-1140 RAKKIATPEDVM
+1140 
-1152 DLVKKMGYYN
+1152 
-1162 DRELDSYLYTSSYD
+1162 
-1176 ESYEN
+1176 
-1181 RAKRVIAELK
+1181 
-1191 KQGFDA
+1191 
-1197 IQHDDYDLR
+1197 
-1206 GESIGSLQVFEPNQ
+1206 
-1220 VKSAFNKTPTEAGGI
+1220 
-1235 SQSKAT
+1235 AT

-1247 AEALAKDVKGGEIV
+1247 AEALAKGVKGGEIV
-1261 FQNGDIALIRGF
+1261 FQDGDIALIRGF

-1327 ESSFIKFNEDGLALS
+1327 ESSFIQFNEDGLALS
-1342 KDIDPKMAGV
+1342 KDIDPRMAGV

-1394 KNENGIT
+1394 KDENGIT

-1433 HQSEVYNN
+1433 HQSEIYNN

-1479 ETTRLSKEDMQADEL
+1479 ETTRLSKEDLQADEL

-1568 RSNQIKPPTEADQRP
+1568 RSNQIKPPTEADQQA

-1723 ELVRGKDNLTK
+1723 DLVKGRDNLTK

-1772 QAYQVFSND
+1772 EAYQVFSND

-1811 KSLKGGEKKTN
+1811 KALKGGEKKTN

-1849 KAAESMDAAKR
+1849 KAAESMDAANR
-1860 AKPMDGKYPP
+1860 AKPMDGNYPP

-1880 TSHYTLSD
+1880 TAHYTLSD

-1940 AAVSELGPN
+1940 AAVSELGAN

-2024 ELGNKFENANRLALY
+2024 ELGNRFENANRLALY
-2039 KRLRDSGKTHL
+2039 KKLRDSGKTHL

-2074 GSVVPFFNARLQGL
+2074 ASVVPFFNARLQGL

-2136 LYSIYKDDEDFQ
+2136 LYSIYKDDEDYQ

-2183 ERTYEQIADENIEGK
+2183 ERTYEQIADENVEGK

-2254 NSTSG
+2254 NNTSG

-2339 TQSKYIT
+2339 TQSKYMT

-2387 AKVYDKAS
+2387 AKVYDKAT

-2405 RMIEKSTD
+2405 RMIERSTD
-2413 MSTDDKR
+2413 ISTDDKR

>member
-41 SRSIRETVT
+41 SRTIGETVT
-50 DVGASLGKG
+50 DVGASFGKG
-59 IGSLVQIPGQIAGL
+59 VGSLIQIPGQVAGL
-73 VTGNVDETT
+73 ITGNVDETT

-95 EQAKSPV
+95 ERAKSPV
-102 LRAKEQL
+102 LRAKEQY
-109 RSQKIAEADGFFK
+109 RSQKIAEAEGPLA
-122 EAGAAISQTLTDPTL
+122 EAGVAISQTLTDPALVT
-137 ISSFIFEQ
+137 SFLFEQ

-151 TMGGGLLTKGAVK
+151 TMGGGLLTKGGVN
-164 LLMRDATEAALA
+164 LLMRNATEAALA
-176 KSGTRGAVATGSI
+176 KSGTRGAVGTGSI

-197 DTYENVYNE
+197 NTYENVYNE
-206 LISQGMDPAEASK
+206 LISQGMAPEEASK
-219 EALIRGRTA
+219 EALVRGRTA
-228 AIQASALTVGTSF
+228 AIQAAALTVGTSF

-247 ERALTRGMAGAP
+247 ERALTRGAAGAP
-259 RSGVIRGT
+259 RRGVIRGT

-281 QLASNVQLQGV
+281 QLFSNIQLQGV

-313 ALFGLPASFVNKANA
+313 ALFGLPASFVNRANA
-328 NEIERARRQLEE
+328 NEIERARRQVEE
-340 AKRRAEE
+340 ARRRAEE
-347 NNQPVEVQLALG
+347 NNKPEEVQLALG

-438 NAEIVGADIAD
+438 NTDIIGADIAD
-449 PAQATKVKAEL
+449 PAQASKVKAEL

-465 KYPNVNPQI
+465 KYPNVNPTI

-495 EVTSASAT
+495 EITSASAT
-503 SDADKAALRQRMIEG
+503 PEADREALRRRMSEG
-518 FKNRPEI
+518 FQNRPEI

-531 YAKITEGKDAEK
+531 YARRTESQDAEK

-579 LSSPETAD
+579 LSNPETAD
-587 MVRAKLLAIKEQTR
+587 MVRAKLLAIKEQTK
-601 SASIKENIDKYLN
+601 STSIKDNIDKYLN
-614 RSEFITPK
+614 RSDFITPK
-622 FVDEYLNPPLDQ
+622 FVDEYLNPPIDQ

-701 KSRDKIAQEP
+701 KSRDKIEQEP
-711 DDFKAFLMRL
+711 DDFKKWLMSYR
-721 GIKSSERADVG
+721 INSKERADLG
-732 LEKKIPNRMF
+732 IEKRIPNRMF
-742 RNNGY
+742 TENGY

-752 MLIAIE
+752 VLAAINDGILSESDFDMSRSVGGVE
-758 DGLLA
+758 D
-763 ETDFQDGY
+763 
-771 GGMESMREYVR
+771 MREYIR
-782 RALDGEFVP
+782 RSLDGEFVP
-791 TQNNTRNMMD
+791 TPNNTRNMMD
-801 LESIQSEIEEIEKR
+801 LESIQYEIEEIEKR
-815 LKGVPEE
+815 LKGIPEE
-822 AIAEEFRGEQAPE
+822 VIAEEFRGEQAPE
-835 VIEEEEAPVPK
+835 
-846 KPRTAKDVLA
+846 
-856 AMPAQEK
+856 
-863 AAREQS
+863 
-869 REGLTPDQ
+869 
-877 NEVLDMADEIEAAGE
+877 
-892 AGFAKGMRMNVL
+892 
-904 NRRPI
+904 
-909 NQEGMD
+909 
-915 FYRSRRDEYV
+915 
-925 SRTGAIKSPIKENFN
+925 
-940 IEAFVEGYNRDKK
+940 
-953 RLESQTDFFGTETS
+953 
-967 EIVEKANDYIKRLA
+967 
-981 GKINDAGYKVAS
+981 
-993 VNSFAP
+993 
-999 QEVQQYRTK
+999 
-1008 ISQIA
+1008 
-1013 GSTMQ
+1013 
-1018 LMKQNEAIAKDYKR
+1018 
-1032 ADQEKYQKTVDLLNQ
+1032 
-1047 DFAEVD
+1047 
-1053 QLLGEEPQYSKSSMD
+1053 YSKSSMEA
-1068 KETQTPEFKKWFAG
+1068 ETQTPEFKKFFKG
-1082 SKIVNPDGSPRVMY
+1082 SKVVNEDGSPRVMY
-1096 HGTDQ
+1096 HGTPE
-1101 DISEFL
+1101 DISTFL
-1107 PNQFFAYTPEAAN
+1107 PNQFFAFSPEDAN
-1120 TYAAGAELDKE
+1120 TYAFKNSYRNEQAPNEESEDIRGANL
-1131 YGNVVPVYI
+1131 VPVYI
-1140 RAKKIATPEDVM
+1140 NAKKIATPEDVM

-1162 DRELDSYLYTSSYD
+1162 DRELDSFLYTSAYD
-1176 ESYEN
+1176 ESYGN
-1181 RAKRVIAELK
+1181 RAKKVIAELK

-1197 IQHDDYDLR
+1197 IQHYDFDLR
-1206 GESIGSLQVFEPNQ
+1206 GEPISSLQVFEPNQ
-1220 VKSAFNKTPTEAGGI
+1220 IKSAYNKVPTEAEGI
-1235 SQSKAT
+1235 SESKAT
-1241 MEQKKD
+1241 MDQKKD
-1247 AEALAKDVKGGEIV
+1247 AESLAKDVKGGEIV
-1261 FQNGDIALIRGF
+1261 FQDGDIALIRGF

-1327 ESSFIKFNEDGLALS
+1327 ENSFIKFNEDGLALS
-1342 KDIDPKMAGV
+1342 RDIDPKMAGV

-1433 HQSEVYNN
+1433 HQAEVYNN

-1479 ETTRLSKEDMQADEL
+1479 QTTRLSKEDLQADEL

-1509 DQVARWATT
+1509 DQVSRWATT

-1556 AYMDYITSKDAV
+1556 AYMDYITRPENVKN
-1568 RSNQIKPPTEADQRP
+1568 NQIKPPTEEDQQV

-1591 ASFEGMDEAYAE
+1591 ASFEGMDQAYAD

-1713 MPADKRSFSE
+1713 MSADKRSFSD
-1723 ELVRGKDNLTK
+1723 ELVQGRDNLTK

-1745 YEKARQEENQL
+1745 YEKARQEESQL

-1811 KSLKGGEKKTN
+1811 KALKGGEKKTN

-1849 KAAESMDAAKR
+1849 EAAESMDAAKR

-1880 TSHYTLSD
+1880 TVHYTLSD

-1906 FLDIARG
+1906 FLDVARG

-1940 AAVSELGPN
+1940 AAVSELGAN

-1960 SSKGDPTFMS
+1960 SRKGDPTFMS

-2009 EKIKGKLQDVLNAYN
+2009 EKIKGKLQDLLDAYN

-2039 KRLRDSGKTHL
+2039 KKLRNSGKTHL

-2074 GSVVPFFNARLQGL
+2074 ASVVPFFNARLQGL

-2114 DDKKKALRFTTMSS
+2114 DDKKKAQRFMTMSS

-2136 LYSIYKDDEDFQ
+2136 LYSIYKDDEDYQ

-2183 ERTYEQIADENIEGK
+2183 ERTYEQIADENVEGK

-2254 NSTSG
+2254 NNTSG

-2339 TQSKYIT
+2339 TQSKYMT

-2405 RMIEKSTD
+2405 RMIERSTD
-2413 MSTDDKR
+2413 ISTDDKR

-2425 IKILM
+2425 LKILM